1 MPKVKLLNG
10 TIISA
15 QTVELVEGV
24 LKITTT
30 EHTVEELA
38 EMFSDKENTNLI
50 TLMTES
56 GIETGFQTGFTSFA
70 GILYG
75 ADETKTV
82 QLFQPVDVT
91 ESRISNAEGVA
102 NAANS
107 MAESAKTTA
116 ESSNQMVSDLS
127 TKNSDLESELTNTQL
142 AVAELAELLA
152 GGAE

>member
-1 MPKVKLLNG
+1 MTKIKLVDG
-10 TIISA
+10 TIINAVS
-15 QTVELVEGV
+15 VEIVKGV
-24 LKITTT
+24 LEISTTD
-30 EHTVEELA
+30 HTVEELA
-38 EMFSDKENTNLI
+38 DIFSNKETTNLI

-75 ADETKTV
+75 ADGLKTV
-82 QLFQPVDVT
+82 QLFQPVDVA

-107 MAESAKTTA
+107 IAESAKTTA

-127 TKNSDLESELTNTQL
+127 NKNSDLESELTNTQL
-142 AVAELAELLA
+142 AVAELAELIA

>member
-1 MPKVKLLNG
+1 MTKVKLLNG

-56 GIETGFQTGFTSFA
+56 GIETGFQTGFTSFS

-75 ADETKTV
+75 ADGLKTV

-127 TKNSDLESELTNTQL
+127 TKNSDLESELTDTQI
-142 AVAELAELLA
+142 AVAELAELIA

>member
-1 MPKVKLLNG
+1 MTKVKLLNG

-152 GGAE
+152 GGDE

>member
-1 MPKVKLLNG
+1 MTKVKLLNG

-56 GIETGFQTGFTSFA
+56 EIESGFQTGFTSFA

-127 TKNSDLESELTNTQL
+127 TKNSDLESELTDTQI
-142 AVAELAELLA
+142 AVAELAELIA

>member
-1 MPKVKLLNG
+1 MTKVKLLNG

-30 EHTVEELA
+30 EHTVEELS

-75 ADETKTV
+75 ADGLKTV
-82 QLFQPVDVT
+82 QLFQPADVT

>member
-1 MPKVKLLNG
+1 MTKIKLVNG

-24 LKITTT
+24 LKMTTT

-127 TKNSDLESELTNTQL
+127 NKNSDLASELTNTQL
-142 AVAELAELLA
+142 AVAELAELIA

>member
-1 MPKVKLLNG
+1 MTKVKLLNG

-30 EHTVEELA
+30 EHTVEELS

-127 TKNSDLESELTNTQL
+127 NKNSDLESELTNTQL

>member
-1 MPKVKLLNG
+1 MTKVKLLNG

-15 QTVELVEGV
+15 QTVEIVEGV

-75 ADETKTV
+75 ADGVKTV

-127 TKNSDLESELTNTQL
+127 TKNSDLESELTDTQI
-142 AVAELAELLA
+142 AVAELAELIA

>member
-1 MPKVKLLNG
+1 MTKVKLLNG

-56 GIETGFQTGFTSFA
+56 EIESGFQTGFTSFA

-75 ADETKTV
+75 ADGLKTV
-82 QLFQPVDVT
+82 QLFQPADVT

-127 TKNSDLESELTNTQL
+127 TKNSDLESELTDTQI
-142 AVAELAELLA
+142 AVAELAELIA

>member
-1 MPKVKLLNG
+1 MTKVKLLNG

-15 QTVELVEGV
+15 KTVELVEGV

-75 ADETKTV
+75 ADGLKTV

-91 ESRISNAEGVA
+91 ESRISNVEGMA

-127 TKNSDLESELTNTQL
+127 NKNSDLESELTNTQL
-142 AVAELAELLA
+142 AVAELAELIA

>member
-1 MPKVKLLNG
+1 MTKIKLVNG

-56 GIETGFQTGFTSFA
+56 EIESGFQTGFTSFA

-75 ADETKTV
+75 ADGLKTV
-82 QLFQPVDVT
+82 QLFQPADVT

-116 ESSNQMVSDLS
+116 DASNQMVGDLS
-127 TKNSDLESELTNTQL
+127 TKNSDLESELTDTQL
-142 AVAELAELLA
+142 AVAELAELIA